1 MKALVRVGL
10 GAVGCIVLLIAA
22 VIFYIDWIASEAI
35 ERGGTAALGLETRV
49 RLVRLGLLAS
59 ELTLSGLTVAN
70 PEGFEASHLL
80 KLERGELAVDLSE
93 LRADPIVI
101 SRIVLSGIELN
112 LERKRGRT
120 NYGVLLDNLSRSE
133 SEPSTSKAEDEA
145 GAGLV
150 IREVLIRDVTARGQ
164 LISLQGERTK
174 LEVNV
179 PEIRMRDLGS
189 GESGMSMTQLA
200 GVLMKAILAG
210 VAQQSASL
218 PSELSGDLR
227 RHLAPLGKVRVEVP
241 GVATSAA
248 GRSVQSVEDA
258 AEKAGELL
266 EGLGKRQRKGD
277 SEN

>member
-10 GAVGCIVLLIAA
+10 GVGGCLVLLITA
-22 VIFYIDWIASEAI
+22 VIFYIDLIASEAI

-49 RLVRLGLLAS
+49 GRVRLGLLS
-59 ELTLSGLTVAN
+59 TELSLSDMTVAN
-70 PEGFEASHLL
+70 PEGFEAPHLL
-80 KLERGELAVDLSE
+80 KLEKGEFEVGLSE

-112 LERKRGRT
+112 LEKDRGRT
-120 NYGVLLDNLSRSE
+120 NFGVLLENLSRSE
-133 SEPSTSKAEDEA
+133 ADPSASKAEGEA

-164 LISLQGERTK
+164 LIPLQGERTK

-200 GVLMKAILAG
+200 GELTKAILAG
-210 VAQQSASL
+210 VAQKSASL

-227 RHLAPLGKVRVEVP
+227 RNLARLGKVRVEVP
-241 GVATSAA
+241 GVATSTA
-248 GRSVQSVEDA
+248 GRSVQSVKDD

>member
-10 GAVGCIVLLIAA
+10 GAGGCIVLLIAA

-49 RLVRLGLLAS
+49 GLVRLGLLSA
-59 ELTLSGLTVAN
+59 ELSLSDLTVAN
-70 PEGFEASHLL
+70 PEGFEAPYLL
-80 KLERGELAVDLSE
+80 KLEKGELALGLSE

-133 SEPSTSKAEDEA
+133 SEPSTSEAEDEA

-150 IREVLIRDVTARGQ
+150 ILEVLIRDVTVRGQ
-164 LISLQGERTK
+164 LIPLQGERTK

-179 PEIRMRDLGS
+179 PEIRMRELGS
-189 GESGMSMTQLA
+189 GEHGLSMTQLV

-218 PSELSGDLR
+218 PFELSGDLR
-227 RHLAPLGKVRVEVP
+227 RNLARLGKVRVEVP

-248 GRSVQSVEDA
+248 GRTVQSVKDA

-266 EGLGKRQRKGD
+266 QGLGNRLRKGD
-277 SEN
+277 SKN

>member
-22 VIFYIDWIASEAI
+22 VIFYIDRIASEAI

-49 RLVRLGLLAS
+49 GLVRLGLLSA
-59 ELTLSGLTVAN
+59 ELSLSDLTVAN
-70 PEGFEASHLL
+70 PEGFEAPYLL
-80 KLERGELAVDLSE
+80 KLEKGELALGLSE

-120 NYGVLLDNLSRSE
+120 NYGVLLENLSRSE
-133 SEPSTSKAEDEA
+133 EEPSASKAQGEA

-164 LISLQGERTK
+164 LIPLRGERIK
-174 LEVNV
+174 LEVSV
-179 PEIRMRDLGS
+179 PEIRVRDLGS
-189 GESGMSMTQLA
+189 GEHGISMTQLA
-200 GVLMKAILAG
+200 GALTKAILAG

-218 PSELSGDLR
+218 PFELSGDLR
-227 RHLAPLGKVRVEVP
+227 RNLARLGKVRVEVP

-248 GRSVQSVEDA
+248 GRAVQSIRDA

-266 EGLGKRQRKGD
+266 QGLGNRLRKGD
-277 SEN
+277 SKN

>member
-10 GAVGCIVLLIAA
+10 GVGGCLVLLITA
-22 VIFYIDWIASEAI
+22 VIFYIDLIASEAI

-49 RLVRLGLLAS
+49 GRVRLGLLS
-59 ELTLSGLTVAN
+59 TKLSLSDMTVAN
-70 PEGFEASHLL
+70 PEGFEAPHLL
-80 KLERGELAVDLSE
+80 KLEKGELEVGLSE

-112 LERKRGRT
+112 LEKDRGRT
-120 NYGVLLDNLSRSE
+120 NFGVLLENLSRSE
-133 SEPSTSKAEDEA
+133 ADASASNAEGEA

-150 IREVLIRDVTARGQ
+150 LGEVLIRDVTARGQ
-164 LISLQGERTK
+164 LIPLQGERTQ

-200 GVLMKAILAG
+200 GVLTKAILAG

-227 RHLAPLGKVRVEVP
+227 RHLAPLGEVRVEVP

-248 GRSVQSVEDA
+248 GRSVQSVKDA

-277 SEN
+277 TEN

>member
-10 GAVGCIVLLIAA
+10 GVGGCLVLLIAA
-22 VIFYIDWIASEAI
+22 VIFYIDLIASEAI

-49 RLVRLGLLAS
+49 GRVRLGLLS
-59 ELTLSGLTVAN
+59 TELSLSDMTVAN
-70 PEGFEASHLL
+70 PEGFEAPHLL
-80 KLERGELAVDLSE
+80 KLEKGELEVGLSE

-112 LERKRGRT
+112 LEKDRGRT
-120 NYGVLLDNLSRSE
+120 NFGVLLENLSRSE
-133 SEPSTSKAEDEA
+133 ADPSAAGGEA

-164 LISLQGERTK
+164 LIPLQGERTK

-200 GVLMKAILAG
+200 GELTKAILAG

-248 GRSVQSVEDA
+248 GRSVQSVKDA

>member
-22 VIFYIDWIASEAI
+22 VIFYIDRIASEAI

-49 RLVRLGLLAS
+49 GLVRLGLLSA
-59 ELTLSGLTVAN
+59 ELSLSDLTVAN
-70 PEGFEASHLL
+70 PEGFEAPYLL
-80 KLERGELAVDLSE
+80 KLEKGELALGLSE

-120 NYGVLLDNLSRSE
+120 NYGVLLENLSRSE
-133 SEPSTSKAEDEA
+133 QEPSASKAQGEA

-164 LISLQGERTK
+164 LIPLRGERIK
-174 LEVNV
+174 LEVSV
-179 PEIRMRDLGS
+179 PEIRVRDLGS
-189 GESGMSMTQLA
+189 GEHGISMTQLA
-200 GVLMKAILAG
+200 GALTKAILAG

-218 PSELSGDLR
+218 PFELSGDLR
-227 RHLAPLGKVRVEVP
+227 RNLARLGKVRVEVP

-248 GRSVQSVEDA
+248 GRTVQSVKDA

-266 EGLGKRQRKGD
+266 KGLGNRLRKGD
-277 SEN
+277 SKN

>member
-10 GAVGCIVLLIAA
+10 GVGGCLVLLIAA
-22 VIFYIDWIASEAI
+22 VIFYIDLIASEAI

-49 RLVRLGLLAS
+49 GRVRLGLLS
-59 ELTLSGLTVAN
+59 TELSLSDMTVAN
-70 PEGFEASHLL
+70 PEGFEAPHLL
-80 KLERGELAVDLSE
+80 ELEKGELEVGLSE

-112 LERKRGRT
+112 LEKDRGRT
-120 NYGVLLDNLSRSE
+120 NFGVLLENLSRSE
-133 SEPSTSKAEDEA
+133 ADPSASKAEGEA

-164 LISLQGERTK
+164 LIPLQGERTK

-200 GVLMKAILAG
+200 GVLTKAILAG
-210 VAQQSASL
+210 VAQKSASL

-227 RHLAPLGKVRVEVP
+227 RHLAPLGEVRVEVP

-248 GRSVQSVEDA
+248 GRSVQSVKDA

-266 EGLGKRQRKGD
+266 EGLGRRLRKND

>member
-10 GAVGCIVLLIAA
+10 GVGGCLVLLITA
-22 VIFYIDWIASEAI
+22 VIFYIDLIASEAI

-49 RLVRLGLLAS
+49 GRVRLGLLS
-59 ELTLSGLTVAN
+59 PELSLSDMTVAN
-70 PEGFEASHLL
+70 PEGFEAPHLL
-80 KLERGELAVDLSE
+80 KLEKGELEVGLSE

-112 LERKRGRT
+112 LEKNRGRT
-120 NYGVLLDNLSRSE
+120 NFGVLLENLSRSE
-133 SEPSTSKAEDEA
+133 ADPSASKAEGEA

-150 IREVLIRDVTARGQ
+150 IGEVLIRDVTARGQ
-164 LISLQGERTK
+164 LIPLQGERTK

-200 GVLMKAILAG
+200 GVLTKAILAG
-210 VAQQSASL
+210 VAQKSASL

-227 RHLAPLGKVRVEVP
+227 RNLARLGKVRVEVP
-241 GVATSAA
+241 GVATSTA

>member
-10 GAVGCIVLLIAA
+10 GVGGCLVLLITA
-22 VIFYIDWIASEAI
+22 VIFYIDLIASEAI
-35 ERGGTAALGLETRV
+35 ERGGTAALGLEMRV
-49 RLVRLGLLAS
+49 GRVRLGLLS
-59 ELTLSGLTVAN
+59 TKLSLSDMTVAN
-70 PEGFEASHLL
+70 PEGFEAPHLL
-80 KLERGELAVDLSE
+80 KLEKGELEVGLSE

-112 LERKRGRT
+112 LEKDRGRT
-120 NYGVLLDNLSRSE
+120 NFGVLLENLSRSE
-133 SEPSTSKAEDEA
+133 ADASASKAEGEA

-150 IREVLIRDVTARGQ
+150 IGEVLIRDVTARGQ
-164 LISLQGERTK
+164 LIPLQGERTK

-200 GVLMKAILAG
+200 GVLTKAILAG

-248 GRSVQSVEDA
+248 GRSVQSVKDA

>member
-10 GAVGCIVLLIAA
+10 GVGGCLVLLITA
-22 VIFYIDWIASEAI
+22 VIFYIDLIASEAI

-49 RLVRLGLLAS
+49 GRVWLGLLS
-59 ELTLSGLTVAN
+59 TELSLSDMTVAN
-70 PEGFEASHLL
+70 PEGFEAPHLL
-80 KLERGELAVDLSE
+80 KLEKGELEVGLSE

-112 LERKRGRT
+112 LEKDRGRT
-120 NYGVLLDNLSRSE
+120 NFGVLLENLSRSE
-133 SEPSTSKAEDEA
+133 ADASASKAEGEA

-150 IREVLIRDVTARGQ
+150 IGEVLIRDVTARGQ
-164 LISLQGERTK
+164 LIPLQGERTQ

-200 GVLMKAILAG
+200 GVLTKAILAG

-248 GRSVQSVEDA
+248 GRSVQSVKDA